1 MGWRGATKAKNW
13 GDFQVK
19 TKSNNWEIEVKSFM
33 DDSFASSSISRTE
46 LIVML
51 SDTTDFDD
59 FINGGKDFL

>member
-1 MGWRGATKAKNW
+1 MKNW

-19 TKSNNWEIEVKSFM
+19 TKSNNWEIEVTSFM

>member
-1 MGWRGATKAKNW
+1 MR
-13 GDFQVK
+13 
-19 TKSNNWEIEVKSFM
+19 VKSFM
-33 DDSFASSSISRTE
+33 DNSFASSSISRTE